1 MAAAPLWLGPEA
13 RQLCL
18 GSDRRAPCLQTF
30 GITEFINAKVLQERD
45 ALLTKKIERGRQ
57 LLDSE
62 KARTAALEAS
72 VSDCICEYL
81 PSAYW
86 HLVGVDLFFA
96 DIACYCCD
104 EAAEEQYCK
113 IRRCLSLSIRDEI
126 EASGK
131 REGPLIAEGA
141 ALREVFF
148 RKYMLCRIK
157 TALVLSLG
165 ADPCGS
171 WSLGSL
177 GRPPRSCR
185 QGRSLTCACT
195 LESRCSEVSTHVVAT
210 SIPENRPLT
219 DFFEVKD
226 TTLMVA
232 TGCEPERVGT
242 FVGHV
247 WR

>member
-13 RQLCL
+13 RQLRL

-30 GITEFINAKVLQERD
+30 GITEFINAKVLQERG

-57 LLDSE
+57 LLESE

-72 VSDCICEYL
+72 VSDCI
-81 PSAYW
+81 S
-86 HLVGVDLFFA
+86 
-96 DIACYCCD
+96 CYCCD
-104 EAAEEQYCK
+104 EAAEEQYCE

-131 REGPLIAEGA
+131 REGPSIAEGA

-185 QGRSLTCACT
+185 QRRSLTCACT

-210 SIPENRPLT
+210 SVPENRPLT